1 MYDDIGCKFAE
12 RAAQVEPD
20 GELRLLDGLHPF
32 IQAFLMKQVLTG
44 CEYEVDVFIIHDV
57 PIDIAELDEGRTADG
72 IGFMNQV

>member
-1 MYDDIGCKFAE
+1 
-12 RAAQVEPD
+12 
-20 GELRLLDGLHPF
+20 
-32 IQAFLMKQVLTG
+32 MKQVLTG